1 MIRFFGYGTVSILVF
16 ALLATI
22 FGPTSLAVVTL
33 ALAILTLMITLI
45 LIDNYQIDHPEELAL
60 DPSFELTRDYLQAQ
74 RDLDE
79 AARRAQ
85 GRSRGDDYPGE
96 VQRFPPWL

>member
-1 MIRFFGYGTVSILVF
+1 MIRFFGYGTVSLLVF
-16 ALLATI
+16 ALLATL
-22 FGPTSLAVVTL
+22 FGPTSLAVVAL

-45 LIDNYQIDHPEELAL
+45 LIENYQLDYPNEPAL
-60 DPSFELTRDYLQAQ
+60 DPSFELARDYLQAQ

-85 GRSRGDDYPGE
+85 DRGRDDGYPGE
-96 VQRFPPWL
+96 VQHFPPWL

>member
-1 MIRFFGYGTVSILVF
+1 MIRFFGYGTVSLLTV
-16 ALLATI
+16 ALLSNL
-22 FGPTSLAVVTL
+22 FGPTSLAL
-33 ALAILTLMITLI
+33 IAGALAILTLMITLI
-45 LIDNYQIDHPEELAL
+45 LIENYQLDYPTEPAL